1 MASDSNEQPTIDRK
15 ERMKIPPVELTARPV
30 EERIQDFDPTFLYIS
45 PEEAIQAAKRCLHC
59 PDPAPCYRACPV
71 NNDIP
76 AAMWRIE
83 EGDFIGAAEIY
94 RQTSSMPEICGLVC
108 PHEELC
114 MGSCVRF
121 KRGEP
126 VVTGALEAF
135 VTDYQRKNS
144 EISIPVENPTGKKV
158 AIIGSGPAGL
168 SCAEQLVRKGHRV
181 TIFEEKPAPGGLL
194 VFGIPNF
201 KLAKEVVNSVIG
213 DLKKAGVEFICNTR
227 VGKEKTIDEL
237 FDHGYDAVFIGIGTG
252 IDASMKAPGIDLPGI
267 FQASEFLIR
276 ANMDS
281 DLVPDGMKG
290 ELEMGERV
298 AVIGGGDTASDCLR
312 CAIRLGA
319 KEVVCLYRRTEAE
332 MPGNP
337 KDRKLAKEEGAKYR
351 FLTQPVSYIAG
362 PDGRV
367 SAVECLQCELG
378 EPDESGRRRPVPIE
392 GSNFTVP
399 VDSVILAL
407 GYWPD
412 ETLGKTTHNLETH
425 DWGLITIDPETH
437 ATSRPGIFA
446 GGDAVTGPKL
456 VVTAMQAGRKAAA
469 SIDQYLSKRK

>member
-1 MASDSNEQPTIDRK
+1 MASDPKEEPTIDRK
-15 ERMKIPPVELTARPV
+15 ERMKIPPVELMARPI
-30 EERIQDFDPTFLYIS
+30 EERIQDFDPTFLPLT
-45 PEEAIQAAKRCLHC
+45 PEQAIQAAKRCLHC

-71 NNDIP
+71 NNDIS
-76 AAMWRIE
+76 AAMWRVE

-135 VTDYQRKNS
+135 VADYQRRHSQVN
-144 EISIPVENPTGKKV
+144 IPVGEPTGKKV

-168 SCAEQLVRKGHRV
+168 ACAEQLVRKGHKV
-181 TIFEEKPAPGGLL
+181 TIFEEKPSPGGLL
-194 VFGIPNF
+194 VYGIPNF
-201 KLAKEVVNSVIG
+201 KLAKAIVDAVIG
-213 DLKKAGVEFICNTR
+213 DLEKAGVEFVCDTR
-227 VGKEKTIDEL
+227 IGKDKPLDGL
-237 FDHGYDAVFIGIGTG
+237 FDEGYDAAFIGIGTWV
-252 IDASMKAPGIDLPGI
+252 DSSMKAPGIDLPGI
-267 FQASEFLIR
+267 YQASEFLMR
-276 ANMDS
+276 ANVD
-281 DLVPDGMKG
+281 DNLLPEGIQG
-290 ELEMGERV
+290 ELEVGERV
-298 AVIGGGDTASDCLR
+298 AIIGGGDTASDCLR

-332 MPGNP
+332 MPGNT

-351 FLTQPVSYIAG
+351 FLTQPVRYIAG

-399 VDSVILAL
+399 VDTVILAL

-412 ETLGKTTHNLETH
+412 ESFGKNTPNLETH
-425 DWGLITIDPETH
+425 DWGLISVDLETYE
-437 ATSRPGIFA
+437 TSKPGVFA

-456 VVTAMQAGRKAAA
+456 VVSAMQAGRKAAE
-469 SIDQYLSKRK
+469 SIHQYLLKR